1 MPNPLMDLIGPDGCD
16 LDYKGSDEYIPS
28 FREDDETIPQRKID
42 KAVKGFWEEVN
53 PTIDDYSKL
62 LLTMLEQKEK
72 HGKKIPI

>member
-1 MPNPLMDLIGPDGCD
+1 MPNPLMDLIG
-16 LDYKGSDEYIPS
+16 
-28 FREDDETIPQRKID
+28 PQRKID